1 MILIVNSCMH
11 ALFGGGYSVDLP
23 LSMVPCDIHELH
35 HMIGCSGAGGD
46 QAKLLCE
53 GGVAAFDPARISFS
67 RCDVLGLLLQDT
79 SRLDGIQTFNDVVYF
94 QLPRSHRG
102 CFSPDRK
109 REGVAQSSVF

>member
-1 MILIVNSCMH
+1 MH
-11 ALFGGGYSVDLP
+11 ACIVWGGGYSVDLP

-79 SRLDGIQTFNDVVYF
+79 SRLDGITTLNDADDVVYF